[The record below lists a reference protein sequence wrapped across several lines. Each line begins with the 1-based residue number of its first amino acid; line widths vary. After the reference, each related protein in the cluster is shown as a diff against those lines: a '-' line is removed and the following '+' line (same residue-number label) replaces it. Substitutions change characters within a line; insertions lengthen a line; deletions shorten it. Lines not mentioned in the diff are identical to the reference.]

1 MSSNPLVAVP
11 AGEIAAESPNA
22 IMPFYPVLLQP
33 RFPQPLMDIQSQPHA
48 PGMPHRMPTIEEF
61 ASFCNKNGRIGIYT
75 KEEREFL
82 IRRFRDKKKRRIWKK
97 KIRYECRKDLA
108 DRRIRVKGRFVKAA
122 PAAAVATAA
131 ISEHRKAT
139 KRNKKAIVL
148 TMQTSGS
155 LSSDNTSEETSAS
168 TEHSIDQTNHPP
180 LSFHLTIKRAAGE
193 LSSADADGPVRTRPV
208 KPLQLEQFES
218 AEDRL
223 KYLASILR
231 GDMSE
236 AALSHA
242 EEDDEGDDDGD
253 ADEEEEE
260 EDEEDASEVRMD
272 VVKPTPKP
280 ENQPPPK
287 QEANVE
293 GPRSHLRRRNGGD
306 IDYRRPRRHSI
317 AY

>member
-1 MSSNPLVAVP
+1 M
-11 AGEIAAESPNA
+11 
-22 IMPFYPVLLQP
+22 
-33 RFPQPLMDIQSQPHA
+33 
-48 PGMPHRMPTIEEF
+48 
-61 ASFCNKNGRIGIYT
+61 
-75 KEEREFL
+75 
-82 IRRFRDKKKRRIWKK
+82 
-97 KIRYECRKDLA
+97 
-108 DRRIRVKGRFVKAA
+108 KGRFVKAA
-122 PAAAVATAA
+122 AAVVAATAA
-131 ISEHRKAT
+131 ISEHHKAT

-155 LSSDNTSEETSAS
+155 LSSDNTSEEASAS

-208 KPLQLEQFES
+208 KPLQLERFES

-223 KYLASILR
+223 KYLASILG

-253 ADEEEEE
+253 ADEEEEDDDDDEE

-280 ENQPPPK
+280 ENQLPPK